1 MSYGKLRIQFW
12 ELVLSNEKK
21 KRLNI
26 RTKKYAFC
34 SRNVPFI
41 YALWT
46 RSELDLILFKF
57 FPFVFYFAIEKKP
70 MSNLNLKYRC
80 NVLGIHWIAIWR
92 CFNNPAELYLNY
104 SIYRKCRNNRQNNPK
119 RQRTRWNSFLSW
131 YCCLFC
137 EIRAW
142 NNGICY
148 SHHSLLSIWRKRLEK
163 LDFRQKFSAIPVY
176 NGTTVWYDK
185 ISENTLRSC
194 ILSFFRLDFKFPCV
208 ECNWYS

>member
-21 KRLNI
+21 KIDMYI
-26 RTKKYAFC
+26 RTKNTHFVLGMCLLSMRYEQEVNWIWFC
-34 SRNVPFI
+34 STFF
-41 YALWT
+41 
-46 RSELDLILFKF
+46 RSF
-57 FPFVFYFAIEKKP
+57 FYFAVEKKP
-70 MSNLNLKYRC
+70 MSNLNLKYSC

-104 SIYRKCRNNRQNNPK
+104 SIHRKCRNNRQNNPK

-142 NNGICY
+142 NKGICY
-148 SHHSLLSIWRKRLEK
+148 SHHSLLSI
-163 LDFRQKFSAIPVY
+163 
-176 NGTTVWYDK
+176 
-185 ISENTLRSC
+185 
-194 ILSFFRLDFKFPCV
+194 
-208 ECNWYS
+208 

>member
-1 MSYGKLRIQFW
+1 MY
-12 ELVLSNEKK
+12 
-21 KRLNI
+21 I

-46 RSELDLILFKF
+46 RSELDLILFNF

-148 SHHSLLSIWRKRLEK
+148 SHHSLSSIWRKRLEK